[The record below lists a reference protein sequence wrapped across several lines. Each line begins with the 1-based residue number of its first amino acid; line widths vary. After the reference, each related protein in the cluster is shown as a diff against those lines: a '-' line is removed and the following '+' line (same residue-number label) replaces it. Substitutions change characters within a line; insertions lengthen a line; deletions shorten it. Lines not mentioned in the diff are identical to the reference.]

1 MQFTVLN
8 IILLSSTAIFIGVS
22 IILFLKLKNRN
33 RVAEKRIN
41 KLVGKFENEK
51 LYFEKEIKRQ
61 NYILEEYKQKN
72 GTKRTSMEHSPVL
85 STAENSEA
93 INASV
98 NIVTETK
105 SRSFAEDMDFKE
117 KNKKLWELS
126 VAVHKE
132 KERIDNLKNEIERR
146 HEEVTKSITYAQRI
160 QKALLPT
167 SKILGVRFADYFI
180 LWKPRD
186 IVSGDFYWL
195 KRLENTTVIVAADCT
210 GHGVPGAFM
219 SLLGISFLNDI
230 FTKTQDLKSFQI
242 LDRLREMIKLA
253 LQQDSGKKRK
263 AGDGIDMGICIIN
276 HKTLEADFAG
286 ANNPM
291 YLIRNEEVFVLKE
304 NRNPVGVHPF
314 EKPFKNHEFTL
325 QKGDRIYMFSDGF
338 IDQFGGESGRKFL
351 KKNFQRLLLHV
362 SMQNLPMQKESEILE
377 QTLDE
382 WRGKQHPQID
392 DVLILGL
399 KI

>member
-1 MQFTVLN
+1 MQFDVLH
-8 IILLSSTAIFIGVS
+8 IVFISIAIIFIGAS
-22 IILFLKLKNRN
+22 LLLFFKLRGKNR
-33 RVAEKRIN
+33 VTKKRIN
-41 KLVGKFENEK
+41 KLVSKFESEK

-72 GTKRTSMEHSPVL
+72 GSKRSSLEHSPVL
-85 STAENSEA
+85 SKLENNEIANSVS
-93 INASV
+93 ASM
-98 NIVTETK
+98 VTETK
-105 SRSFAEDMDFKE
+105 GSSYADDIDFKE

-195 KRLENTTVIVAADCT
+195 KRLESTTVIVAADCT

-230 FTKTQDLKSFQI
+230 FTKNQDLKSFQI

-253 LQQDSGKKRK
+253 LQQDTGKKRK

-276 HKTLEADFAG
+276 HKTLEADYAG

-291 YLIRNEEVFVLKE
+291 YLIRNDEIFVFKE
-304 NRNPVGVHPF
+304 NRNPVGHS
-314 EKPFKNHEFTL
+314 
-325 QKGDRIYMFSDGF
+325 R
-338 IDQFGGESGRKFL
+338 QF
-351 KKNFQRLLLHV
+351 
-362 SMQNLPMQKESEILE
+362 
-377 QTLDE
+377 
-382 WRGKQHPQID
+382 
-392 DVLILGL
+392 
-399 KI
+399 